1 MSNFTPPKGDLAEN
15 ETKWSKIQDA
25 VVTSGLPIF
34 TSQKLV

>member
-25 VVTSGLPIF
+25 VVRQDCPFSPA
-34 TSQKLV
+34 KN